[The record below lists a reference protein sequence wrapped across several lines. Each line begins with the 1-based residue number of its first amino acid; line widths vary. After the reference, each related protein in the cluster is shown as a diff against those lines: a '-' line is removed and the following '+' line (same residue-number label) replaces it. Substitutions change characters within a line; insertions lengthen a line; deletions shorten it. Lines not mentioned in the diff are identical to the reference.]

1 MTNHK
6 NTINRIA
13 NTIVLFFA
21 LFGISAKAI
30 AQDYT
35 CPVNAIERDQRVLD
49 MSNIMETDVNV
60 ITALTG
66 YKSYEEAQLY
76 CDQTIKENTSR
87 VNELHID
94 DYDGTLAQMKRERDE
109 AKDLLEQQTAICN
122 ACLASKRD
130 AYEKKFLKKHGD
142 HRYDTKGYRTKV
154 VVVWGEAERIP
165 TDAQAK
171 YDLLYDEYMS
181 DYNPSNDRQDCRE
194 STPACKDAVETEA
207 KIRSMNHQ
215 MSELQER
222 HQNEKS
228 AQDRLKQ
235 ITERCSSI
243 AKSAEK
249 LNEQLNY
256 VAFLKECKYPEKPS
270 VDSSNANTGTH
281 QNANTGTHQNVN
293 VNSLQQANKAINK
306 ARSFGRAFGF

>member
-1 MTNHK
+1 MRNHT
-6 NTINRIA
+6 NTINHIT
-13 NTIVLFFA
+13 NTLVLFFA

-35 CPVNAIERDQRVLD
+35 CPVNATERDQRVFD
-49 MSNIMETDVNV
+49 MNNVLEFDVND

-76 CDQTIKENTSR
+76 CDQTIKEKTAR

-94 DYDGTLAQMKRERDE
+94 DYEGTLAQMKRERDE
-109 AKDLLEQQTAICN
+109 AKDLLEQQTSTCN
-122 ACLASKRD
+122 ACLASKLE

-181 DYNPSNDRQDCRE
+181 DYNPSKGRQDCLE

-215 MSELQER
+215 MSALQER
-222 HQNEKS
+222 HENEKF

-235 ITERCSSI
+235 ITERCSSV
-243 AKSAEK
+243 AKSTEK
-249 LNEQLNY
+249 HNEHLNY

-281 QNANTGTHQNVN
+281 QNVN
-293 VNSLQQANKAINK
+293 VNGLQQANKAINK

>member
-13 NTIVLFFA
+13 NTLVLFSA
-21 LFGISAKAI
+21 LFVVSANAL

-35 CPVNAIERDQRVLD
+35 CPVNATERDQRVRD
-49 MSNIMETDVNV
+49 MGHVLESDVNYF
-60 ITALTG
+60 TALTG

-76 CDQTIKENTSR
+76 CDQTIKEKTAR

-94 DYDGTLAQMKRERDE
+94 DYEGTLAQMEREKDE
-109 AKDLLEQQTAICN
+109 TKSLLEQQTSTCN

-181 DYNPSNDRQDCRE
+181 DYNPSKDRQDCLE
-194 STPACKDAVETEA
+194 STPACNDAVETEA

-222 HQNEKS
+222 HHNEKL

-235 ITERCSSI
+235 ITERCSSV

-249 LNEQLNY
+249 HNEHLNY

-270 VDSSNANTGTH
+270 VDSANANTGTR
-281 QNANTGTHQNVN
+281 QNVN
-293 VNSLQQANKAINK
+293 VNSLQQATKAINK

>member
-13 NTIVLFFA
+13 NTLVLFSA
-21 LFGISAKAI
+21 LFVVSANAL

-35 CPVNAIERDQRVLD
+35 CPVNATERDQRVRD
-49 MSNIMETDVNV
+49 MGHVLESDVNYF
-60 ITALTG
+60 TALTG

-76 CDQTIKENTSR
+76 CDQTIKEKTAR
-87 VNELHID
+87 VNELQID
-94 DYDGTLAQMKRERDE
+94 DYEGTLAQMEREKDE
-109 AKDLLEQQTAICN
+109 TKSLLEQQTSTCN

-181 DYNPSNDRQDCRE
+181 DYNPSKDRQDCLE
-194 STPACKDAVETEA
+194 STQACKDAVETEA
-207 KIRSMNHQ
+207 KIRSLNHQ

-222 HQNEKS
+222 RQNEKL

-235 ITERCSSI
+235 ITDLCSRV
-243 AKSAEK
+243 AKSTEK
-249 LNEQLNY
+249 HNEQLNY

-270 VDSSNANTGTH
+270 VDSANANTGTR
-281 QNANTGTHQNVN
+281 QNVN
-293 VNSLQQANKAINK
+293 VNSLQQANKAISK

>member
-13 NTIVLFFA
+13 NTLVLFFA

-35 CPVNAIERDQRVLD
+35 CPVNASERDQRVFD
-49 MSNIMETDVNV
+49 MNNVLEFDVND

-109 AKDLLEQQTAICN
+109 AKTSLEQQTSTCN

-181 DYNPSNDRQDCRE
+181 DYNPSNDRQACRE
-194 STPACKDAVETEA
+194 STPSCSDAVETEA
-207 KIRSMNHQ
+207 KIHSMNHK

-222 HQNEKS
+222 HQNEKL

-235 ITERCSSI
+235 ITERCDRV
-243 AKSAEK
+243 AKSTEK
-249 LNEQLNY
+249 HNEHLNY

-270 VDSSNANTGTH
+270 VDSANANTGTR
-281 QNANTGTHQNVN
+281 QNVN

-306 ARSFGRAFGF
+306 ARSLGRALGF

>member
-1 MTNHK
+1 MRNHT

-13 NTIVLFFA
+13 NTLVLFFA
-21 LFGISAKAI
+21 LFGISSNAL

-35 CPVNAIERDQRVLD
+35 CPVNAIERDQRVFD
-49 MSNIMETDVNV
+49 MNNVLEFDVND

-66 YKSYEEAQLY
+66 YKSYDEAQLY
-76 CDQTIKENTSR
+76 CDQTIKEKTAR

-94 DYDGTLAQMKRERDE
+94 DYEGTLAQMKRERDE
-109 AKDLLEQQTAICN
+109 AKDLLEQQTATCN
-122 ACLASKRD
+122 ACLSSKRD
-130 AYEKKFLKKHGD
+130 AYEKKFIKKHGD

-181 DYNPSNDRQDCRE
+181 DYNPSKDRQDCLE
-194 STPACKDAVETEA
+194 STPACKDAVETES
-207 KIRSMNHQ
+207 KIRSLSHQ

-222 HQNEKS
+222 HENEKF
-228 AQDRLKQ
+228 AQDSLKQ
-235 ITERCSSI
+235 ITERCSSV
-243 AKSAEK
+243 AKSTEK
-249 LNEQLNY
+249 HNEHLNY

-281 QNANTGTHQNVN
+281 QNVN
-293 VNSLQQANKAINK
+293 VNSLQQADKAISK
-306 ARSFGRAFGF
+306 VRSFGRAFGF

>member
-1 MTNHK
+1 MRNHT
-6 NTINRIA
+6 NTINHIT
-13 NTIVLFFA
+13 NTLVLFFA
-21 LFGISAKAI
+21 LLGISSNAL

-35 CPVNAIERDQRVLD
+35 CPVNAIERDQRVFD
-49 MSNIMETDVNV
+49 MSHVLEDDVNG

-66 YKSYEEAQLY
+66 YKSYDEAHLY

-109 AKDLLEQQTAICN
+109 AKDLLEQQTATCN

-130 AYEKKFLKKHGD
+130 AYEKKFIKKHGD

-181 DYNPSNDRQDCRE
+181 DYNPSDDRQDCLER
-194 STPACKDAVETEA
+194 TPACNDAVETEA

-215 MSELQER
+215 VSELQER
-222 HQNEKS
+222 HENEKF

-235 ITERCSSI
+235 ITDLCSRV
-243 AKSAEK
+243 AKSTEK
-249 LNEQLNY
+249 HNEHLNY
-256 VAFLKECKYPEKPS
+256 VAFIKECKYPEKPS

-281 QNANTGTHQNVN
+281 QNVN
-293 VNSLQQANKAINK
+293 VNSLQQADKAINK
-306 ARSFGRAFGF
+306 VRSFGRAFGF

>member
-13 NTIVLFFA
+13 NTLVLFSA
-21 LFGISAKAI
+21 LFVVSANAL

-35 CPVNAIERDQRVLD
+35 CPVNATERDQRVRD
-49 MSNIMETDVNV
+49 MGHVLESDVNYF
-60 ITALTG
+60 TALTG

-76 CDQTIKENTSR
+76 CDQTIKEKTAR

-94 DYDGTLAQMKRERDE
+94 DYEGTLAQMEREKDE
-109 AKDLLEQQTAICN
+109 TKSLLEQQTSTCN

-181 DYNPSNDRQDCRE
+181 DYNPSKDRQDCLE
-194 STPACKDAVETEA
+194 STQACNDAVETEA
-207 KIRSMNHQ
+207 KIRSLNHQ

-222 HQNEKS
+222 HQNEKL

-235 ITERCSSI
+235 ITERCSSV

-249 LNEQLNY
+249 HNEQLNY
-256 VAFLKECKYPEKPS
+256 IAFLKALFNERGY
-270 VDSSNANTGTH
+270 G
-281 QNANTGTHQNVN
+281 G
-293 VNSLQQANKAINK
+293 
-306 ARSFGRAFGF
+306 

>member
-13 NTIVLFFA
+13 NTLVLFYA
-21 LFGISAKAI
+21 LFVVSANVL

-35 CPVNAIERDQRVLD
+35 CPVNAIERDQRVFD
-49 MSNIMETDVNV
+49 MNNVLEFDVND

-76 CDQTIKENTSR
+76 CDQMIKENTSR

-94 DYDGTLAQMKRERDE
+94 DYEGTLAKMKRERDE

-181 DYNPSNDRQDCRE
+181 DYNPSDDRQDCRE

-222 HQNEKS
+222 HQNEKF

-235 ITERCSSI
+235 ITERCDRV
-243 AKSAEK
+243 AKSTEK
-249 LNEQLNY
+249 HNEQLNY
-256 VAFLKECKYPEKPS
+256 IAFLKECKYPEKPS
-270 VDSSNANTGTH
+270 VDSANANTGTR
-281 QNANTGTHQNVN
+281 QNVN

-306 ARSFGRAFGF
+306 ARSLGRAFGF

>member
-1 MTNHK
+1 MRNHT
-6 NTINRIA
+6 NTINHIT
-13 NTIVLFFA
+13 NTLVLFFA
-21 LFGISAKAI
+21 LLGISSNAL

-35 CPVNAIERDQRVLD
+35 CPVNAIERDQRVFD
-49 MSNIMETDVNV
+49 MNNVLEFDVND

-94 DYDGTLAQMKRERDE
+94 DYEGTLAKMKREREE

-181 DYNPSNDRQDCRE
+181 DYNPSDDRQDCRE

-222 HQNEKS
+222 RQNEKF

-235 ITERCSSI
+235 ITERCSSV
-243 AKSAEK
+243 AKSTEK
-249 LNEQLNY
+249 HNEHLNY

-270 VDSSNANTGTH
+270 VDSA
-281 QNANTGTHQNVN
+281 NANTGTHQNVN
-293 VNSLQQANKAINK
+293 VNSLQQADKAINK
-306 ARSFGRAFGF
+306 VRSFGRAFGF

>member
-13 NTIVLFFA
+13 NTLVLFSA
-21 LFGISAKAI
+21 LFVVSANAL

-35 CPVNAIERDQRVLD
+35 CPVNATERDQRVRD
-49 MSNIMETDVNV
+49 MGHVLESDVNYF
-60 ITALTG
+60 TALTG

-76 CDQTIKENTSR
+76 CDQTIKEKTAR

-94 DYDGTLAQMKRERDE
+94 DYEGTLAQMEREKDE
-109 AKDLLEQQTAICN
+109 TKSLLEQQTSTCN

-165 TDAQAK
+165 TAAQAK

-181 DYNPSNDRQDCRE
+181 DYNPSKDRQDCLE

-222 HQNEKS
+222 HHNEKL

-235 ITERCSSI
+235 ITDLCSRV
-243 AKSAEK
+243 AKSTEK
-249 LNEQLNY
+249 HNEHLNY

-270 VDSSNANTGTH
+270 VDSANANTGTR
-281 QNANTGTHQNVN
+281 QNVN
-293 VNSLQQANKAINK
+293 VNSLQQATKAINK

>member
-1 MTNHK
+1 MRNHT
-6 NTINRIA
+6 NTINHIT
-13 NTIVLFFA
+13 NTLVLFFA
-21 LFGISAKAI
+21 LLGISAKAI

-35 CPVNAIERDQRVLD
+35 CPVNAIERDQRVFD
-49 MSNIMETDVNV
+49 MNNVLEFDVND

-66 YKSYEEAQLY
+66 YKSYDEAQLY

-109 AKDLLEQQTAICN
+109 AKDLFEQQTATCN

-171 YDLLYDEYMS
+171 YDLLYDEYMI
-181 DYNPSNDRQDCRE
+181 DYNPSDDRQDCLER
-194 STPACKDAVETEA
+194 TPACNDAVETEA

-222 HQNEKS
+222 HENEKF

-235 ITERCSSI
+235 ITDLCSRV
-243 AKSAEK
+243 AKSTEK
-249 LNEQLNY
+249 HNEHLNY

-281 QNANTGTHQNVN
+281 QNVN
-293 VNSLQQANKAINK
+293 VNSLQQADKAINK
-306 ARSFGRAFGF
+306 VRSFGRAFGF

>member
-1 MTNHK
+1 MRNHT
-6 NTINRIA
+6 NTINHIT
-13 NTIVLFFA
+13 NTLVLFFA
-21 LFGISAKAI
+21 LLGISSNAL

-35 CPVNAIERDQRVLD
+35 CPVNAIERDQRVFD
-49 MSNIMETDVNV
+49 MNNVLEFDVND

-94 DYDGTLAQMKRERDE
+94 DYEGTLAKMKRERDE
-109 AKDLLEQQTAICN
+109 TKDLLEQQTAICN

-181 DYNPSNDRQDCRE
+181 DYNPSDDRQDCRE

-222 HQNEKS
+222 HQNEKF

-235 ITERCSSI
+235 ITERCSSV
-243 AKSAEK
+243 AKSTEK
-249 LNEQLNY
+249 HNEHLNY

-270 VDSSNANTGTH
+270 VDSANANTGTR
-281 QNANTGTHQNVN
+281 QNVN

>member
-1 MTNHK
+1 MTNRK

-13 NTIVLFFA
+13 NTLVLFSA
-21 LFGISAKAI
+21 LFVVSANAL

-35 CPVNAIERDQRVLD
+35 CPVNATERDQRVRD
-49 MSNIMETDVNV
+49 MGHVLESDVNYF
-60 ITALTG
+60 TALTG

-76 CDQTIKENTSR
+76 CDQTIKEKTAR

-94 DYDGTLAQMKRERDE
+94 DYEGTLAQMEREKDE
-109 AKDLLEQQTAICN
+109 TKSLLEQQTSTCN

-181 DYNPSNDRQDCRE
+181 DYNPSKDRQDCLE

-222 HQNEKS
+222 HHNEKL

-235 ITERCSSI
+235 ITDLCSRV
-243 AKSAEK
+243 AKSTEK
-249 LNEQLNY
+249 HNEHLNY

-270 VDSSNANTGTH
+270 VDSANANTGTR
-281 QNANTGTHQNVN
+281 QNVN
-293 VNSLQQANKAINK
+293 VNSLQQATKAINK

>member
-1 MTNHK
+1 MRNHT

-21 LFGISAKAI
+21 LFGISSSAL

-35 CPVNAIERDQRVLD
+35 CPVNAIERDQRVRD
-49 MSNIMETDVNV
+49 MEYVLETDVNG
-60 ITALTG
+60 ITGITG

-76 CDQTIKENTSR
+76 CDQTIKEKTSR

-94 DYDGTLAQMKRERDE
+94 DYEGTLAQMKREKDE
-109 AKDLLEQQTAICN
+109 AKTLLEQQTATCN
-122 ACLASKRD
+122 ACLASKLD

-181 DYNPSNDRQDCRE
+181 DYNPSNDRQACLE
-194 STPACKDAVETEA
+194 STQECNDAGETEA
-207 KIRSMNHQ
+207 KIGSLSHQ
-215 MSELQER
+215 MSALQER
-222 HQNEKS
+222 HQNEKL
-228 AQDRLKQ
+228 AQDSLKQ
-235 ITERCSSI
+235 ITELCSRV
-243 AKSAEK
+243 AKSTEK
-249 LNEQLNY
+249 HNEHLNY

-270 VDSSNANTGTH
+270 VASANANKGNH
-281 QNANTGTHQNVN
+281 QDVN
-293 VNSLQQANKAINK
+293 VNSLQQANKAINNV
-306 ARSFGRAFGF
+306 RSVGRVFGF

>member
-13 NTIVLFFA
+13 NTIVLFSA
-21 LFGISAKAI
+21 LFVISSKAV

-35 CPVNAIERDQRVLD
+35 CPVNASERDQRVFD
-49 MSNIMETDVNV
+49 MNNVLEFDVND

-66 YKSYEEAQLY
+66 YTSYDEAQLY
-76 CDQTIKENTSR
+76 CDQTIKESTSR

-94 DYDGTLAQMKRERDE
+94 DYEGTLAQMKRERDE
-109 AKDLLEQQTAICN
+109 AKTSLEQQTAICN

-130 AYEKKFLKKHGD
+130 AYEKKFIKKHGD

-181 DYNPSNDRQDCRE
+181 DYNPSNDRQDCLE
-194 STPACKDAVETEA
+194 STLACKDAVETEA

-222 HQNEKS
+222 HQNEKL

-235 ITERCSSI
+235 ITERCDRV
-243 AKSAEK
+243 AKSTEK
-249 LNEQLNY
+249 HNEHLNY

-270 VDSSNANTGTH
+270 VDSANANTG
-281 QNANTGTHQNVN
+281 NRQNVN

-306 ARSFGRAFGF
+306 VRSFGRAFGF

>member
-1 MTNHK
+1 MRNHT
-6 NTINRIA
+6 NTINHIT
-13 NTIVLFFA
+13 NTLVLFFA
-21 LFGISAKAI
+21 LLGISSNAL

-35 CPVNAIERDQRVLD
+35 CPVNAIERDQRVFD
-49 MSNIMETDVNV
+49 MNNVLEFDVND

-109 AKDLLEQQTAICN
+109 AKDLFEQQTATCN

-181 DYNPSNDRQDCRE
+181 DYNPSDDRQDCLER
-194 STPACKDAVETEA
+194 TPACNDSVETEA

-222 HQNEKS
+222 HENEKF

-235 ITERCSSI
+235 ITERCSSV
-243 AKSAEK
+243 AKSTEK
-249 LNEQLNY
+249 HNEHLNY

-270 VDSSNANTGTH
+270 VDSANANTGTR
-281 QNANTGTHQNVN
+281 QNVN

>member
-13 NTIVLFFA
+13 NTLVLFFA
-21 LFGISAKAI
+21 LLGISSNAL

-35 CPVNAIERDQRVLD
+35 CPVNAIERDQRVFD
-49 MSNIMETDVNV
+49 MNNVLEFDVND

-87 VNELHID
+87 VNELHVD
-94 DYDGTLAQMKRERDE
+94 DYDGILAQMKRERDE
-109 AKDLLEQQTAICN
+109 AKSLLEQQTSTCN

-130 AYEKKFLKKHGD
+130 AYEKKFIKKHGD

-181 DYNPSNDRQDCRE
+181 DYNPSKDRQDCLE

-222 HQNEKS
+222 HQNEKL

-235 ITERCSSI
+235 ITERCSSV
-243 AKSAEK
+243 AKSTEK
-249 LNEQLNY
+249 HNEHLNY
-256 VAFLKECKYPEKPS
+256 IAFLKECKYPEKPS
-270 VDSSNANTGTH
+270 VDSSNANNG
-281 QNANTGTHQNVN
+281 NRQNVN
-293 VNSLQQANKAINK
+293 VNGLQQANKAISK

>member
-13 NTIVLFFA
+13 NTIVLFSA
-21 LFGISAKAI
+21 LFVISSKAI

-35 CPVNAIERDQRVLD
+35 CPINAIERDQRVRD
-49 MSNIMETDVNV
+49 MGYVLEDDVNYF
-60 ITALTG
+60 TALTG

-76 CDQTIKENTSR
+76 CDQTIKEKTAR

-94 DYDGTLAQMKRERDE
+94 DYEGTLAKMEREKDE
-109 AKDLLEQQTAICN
+109 TKSLLEQQTSTCN

-181 DYNPSNDRQDCRE
+181 DYNPSNDRQACRE

-207 KIRSMNHQ
+207 KIRSLNHQ
-215 MSELQER
+215 MSALQER
-222 HQNEKS
+222 HQNEKL

-235 ITERCSSI
+235 ITERCDRV
-243 AKSAEK
+243 AKSTEK
-249 LNEQLNY
+249 HNEQLNY
-256 VAFLKECKYPEKPS
+256 IAFLKECKYPEKPS
-270 VDSSNANTGTH
+270 VDSANANTGTL
-281 QNANTGTHQNVN
+281 QNVN

-306 ARSFGRAFGF
+306 ARSLGRAFGF

>member
-1 MTNHK
+1 MRNHT
-6 NTINRIA
+6 NTINHIT
-13 NTIVLFFA
+13 NTLVLFFA
-21 LFGISAKAI
+21 LFGISSNAL

-35 CPVNAIERDQRVLD
+35 CPVNASERDQRVRD
-49 MSNIMETDVNV
+49 ISNVLEDDVNG

-66 YKSYEEAQLY
+66 YKSYDEAQLY

-94 DYDGTLAQMKRERDE
+94 DYDGTLVQMKRERDE
-109 AKDLLEQQTAICN
+109 AKSLLEQQTATCN

-181 DYNPSNDRQDCRE
+181 DYNPSDDRQDCRE

-222 HQNEKS
+222 HENEKL

-235 ITERCSSI
+235 ITERCSSV
-243 AKSAEK
+243 AKS
-249 LNEQLNY
+249 
-256 VAFLKECKYPEKPS
+256 
-270 VDSSNANTGTH
+270 TGKFWTR
-281 QNANTGTHQNVN
+281 V
-293 VNSLQQANKAINK
+293 SEL
-306 ARSFGRAFGF
+306 

>member
-1 MTNHK
+1 MRNHT
-6 NTINRIA
+6 NTINPIT
-13 NTIVLFFA
+13 NTLVLFFA
-21 LFGISAKAI
+21 LLGISSNAL

-35 CPVNAIERDQRVLD
+35 CPVNAIERDQRVFD
-49 MSNIMETDVNV
+49 MSHVLEDDVNG

-66 YKSYEEAQLY
+66 YKSYDEAQLY

-109 AKDLLEQQTAICN
+109 AKDLFEQQTATCN

-181 DYNPSNDRQDCRE
+181 DYNPSDDRQDCLER
-194 STPACKDAVETEA
+194 TPACNDAVETEA

-222 HQNEKS
+222 HENEKF

-235 ITERCSSI
+235 ITDLCSRV
-243 AKSAEK
+243 AKSTEK
-249 LNEQLNY
+249 HNEHLNY

-281 QNANTGTHQNVN
+281 QNVN
-293 VNSLQQANKAINK
+293 VNSLQQADKAINK
-306 ARSFGRAFGF
+306 VRSFGRAFGF

>member
-1 MTNHK
+1 MRNHT
-6 NTINRIA
+6 NTINHIT
-13 NTIVLFFA
+13 NTLVLFFA
-21 LFGISAKAI
+21 LLGISSNAL

-35 CPVNAIERDQRVLD
+35 CPVNAIERDQRVFD
-49 MSNIMETDVNV
+49 MNNVLEFDVND

-94 DYDGTLAQMKRERDE
+94 DYEGTLAKMKREREE

-181 DYNPSNDRQDCRE
+181 DYNPSDDRQDCRE

-222 HQNEKS
+222 RQNEKF

-235 ITERCSSI
+235 ITERCSSV
-243 AKSAEK
+243 AKSTEK
-249 LNEQLNY
+249 HNEHLNY

-270 VDSSNANTGTH
+270 VDSA
-281 QNANTGTHQNVN
+281 NANTGTHQNVN
-293 VNSLQQANKAINK
+293 VNSLKQADKAINK
-306 ARSFGRAFGF
+306 VRSFGRAFGF

>member
-13 NTIVLFFA
+13 NTLVLFFA

-35 CPVNAIERDQRVLD
+35 CPVNATERDQRVFD
-49 MSNIMETDVNV
+49 MNNVLEFDVND

-66 YKSYEEAQLY
+66 YKSYDEAQLY
-76 CDQTIKENTSR
+76 CDQTIKEKTAR

-94 DYDGTLAQMKRERDE
+94 DYEGTLAKMKREKDE
-109 AKDLLEQQTAICN
+109 TKSLLEQQTSTCN
-122 ACLASKRD
+122 ACLSSKRD
-130 AYEKKFLKKHGD
+130 AYEKKFIKKHGD

-181 DYNPSNDRQDCRE
+181 DYNPSKDRQDCLE
-194 STPACKDAVETEA
+194 STPACKDAVETES
-207 KIRSMNHQ
+207 KIRSLSHQ

-222 HQNEKS
+222 HENEKF
-228 AQDRLKQ
+228 AQDSLKQ
-235 ITERCSSI
+235 ITERCSSV
-243 AKSAEK
+243 AKSTEK
-249 LNEQLNY
+249 HNEHLNY

-281 QNANTGTHQNVN
+281 QNVN
-293 VNSLQQANKAINK
+293 VNSLQQADKAISK
-306 ARSFGRAFGF
+306 VRSFGRAFGF

>member
-13 NTIVLFFA
+13 NTLVLFSA
-21 LFGISAKAI
+21 LFVVSANAL

-35 CPVNAIERDQRVLD
+35 CPVNATERDQRVRD
-49 MSNIMETDVNV
+49 MGHVLESDVNYF
-60 ITALTG
+60 TALTG

-76 CDQTIKENTSR
+76 CDQTIKEKTAR

-94 DYDGTLAQMKRERDE
+94 DYEGTLAQMEREKDE
-109 AKDLLEQQTAICN
+109 TKSLLEQQTSTCN

-181 DYNPSNDRQDCRE
+181 DYNPSKDRQDCLE
-194 STPACKDAVETEA
+194 STQACNDAVETEA
-207 KIRSMNHQ
+207 KIRSLNHQ

-222 HQNEKS
+222 HHNEKL

-235 ITERCSSI
+235 ITDLCSRV
-243 AKSAEK
+243 AKSTEK
-249 LNEQLNY
+249 HNEHLNY

-270 VDSSNANTGTH
+270 VDSSNANTGTR
-281 QNANTGTHQNVN
+281 QNVN

-306 ARSFGRAFGF
+306 ARSLGRAFGF

>member
-1 MTNHK
+1 MRNHTNTTNHIT
-6 NTINRIA
+6 NTL
-13 NTIVLFFA
+13 VLFFA
-21 LFGISAKAI
+21 LLGISSNAL

-35 CPVNAIERDQRVLD
+35 CPVNAIERDQRVFD
-49 MSNIMETDVNV
+49 MNNVLEFDVND

-94 DYDGTLAQMKRERDE
+94 DYEGTIAQMKREKDE
-109 AKDLLEQQTAICN
+109 AKTLLEHQTATCN

-130 AYEKKFLKKHGD
+130 AYEKKFIKKHGD

-181 DYNPSNDRQDCRE
+181 DYNPSDDRQDCLER
-194 STPACKDAVETEA
+194 TPACKDAVETEA

-215 MSELQER
+215 MFELQER
-222 HQNEKS
+222 HENEKF
-228 AQDRLKQ
+228 AQDRLKK
-235 ITERCSSI
+235 ITERCSSV
-243 AKSAEK
+243 AKSTEK
-249 LNEQLNY
+249 HNEHLNY
-256 VAFLKECKYPEKPS
+256 IAFLKECKYPEKPS
-270 VDSSNANTGTH
+270 VDSA
-281 QNANTGTHQNVN
+281 NANTGTHQNVN
-293 VNSLQQANKAINK
+293 VNSLQQADKAINK
-306 ARSFGRAFGF
+306 VRSFGRAFGF

>member
-13 NTIVLFFA
+13 NTLVLFSA
-21 LFGISAKAI
+21 LFVVSANAL

-35 CPVNAIERDQRVLD
+35 CPVNATERDQRVRD
-49 MSNIMETDVNV
+49 MGHVLESDVNYF
-60 ITALTG
+60 TALTG

-76 CDQTIKENTSR
+76 CDQTIKEKTAR

-94 DYDGTLAQMKRERDE
+94 DYEGTLAQMEREKDE
-109 AKDLLEQQTAICN
+109 TKSLLEQQTSTCN
-122 ACLASKRD
+122 AGLASKRD

-181 DYNPSNDRQDCRE
+181 DYNPSKDRQDCLE
-194 STPACKDAVETEA
+194 STQACNDAVETEA
-207 KIRSMNHQ
+207 KIRSLNHQ

-222 HQNEKS
+222 HQNEKL

-235 ITERCSSI
+235 ITDLCSRV
-243 AKSAEK
+243 AKSTEK
-249 LNEQLNY
+249 HNEQLNY
-256 VAFLKECKYPEKPS
+256 IAFLKECKYPEKPS
-270 VDSSNANTGTH
+270 VDSANANTGTR
-281 QNANTGTHQNVN
+281 QNVN
-293 VNSLQQANKAINK
+293 VNSLQQANKAISK

>member
-13 NTIVLFFA
+13 NTLVLFFA
-21 LFGISAKAI
+21 LLGISSNAL

-35 CPVNAIERDQRVLD
+35 CPVNAIERDQRVFD
-49 MSNIMETDVNV
+49 MSHVLEDDVNG

-66 YKSYEEAQLY
+66 YKSYDEAQLY

-109 AKDLLEQQTAICN
+109 AKDLFEQQTATCN

-181 DYNPSNDRQDCRE
+181 DYNPSDDRQDCLER
-194 STPACKDAVETEA
+194 TPACNDAVETEA

-222 HQNEKS
+222 HENEKF

-235 ITERCSSI
+235 ITDLCSRV
-243 AKSAEK
+243 AKSTEK
-249 LNEQLNY
+249 HNEHLNY

-270 VDSSNANTGTH
+270 VDYS
-281 QNANTGTHQNVN
+281 NANTGTHQNVN
-293 VNSLQQANKAINK
+293 VNSLQQADKAINK
-306 ARSFGRAFGF
+306 VRSFGRAFGF

>member
-13 NTIVLFFA
+13 NTLVLFSA

-35 CPVNAIERDQRVLD
+35 CPVNATERDQRVFD
-49 MSNIMETDVNV
+49 MNNVLEFDVND

-66 YKSYEEAQLY
+66 YKSYDEAQLY
-76 CDQTIKENTSR
+76 CDQTIKEKTAR

-94 DYDGTLAQMKRERDE
+94 DYEGTLAKMKREKDE
-109 AKDLLEQQTAICN
+109 TKSLLEQQTSTCN
-122 ACLASKRD
+122 ACLSSKRD
-130 AYEKKFLKKHGD
+130 AYEKKFIKKHGD

-181 DYNPSNDRQDCRE
+181 DYNPSKDRQDCLE
-194 STPACKDAVETEA
+194 STPACKDAVETES
-207 KIRSMNHQ
+207 KIRSLSHQ

-222 HQNEKS
+222 HENEKF
-228 AQDRLKQ
+228 AQDSLKQ
-235 ITERCSSI
+235 ITERCSSV
-243 AKSAEK
+243 AKSTEK
-249 LNEQLNY
+249 HNEHLNY

-281 QNANTGTHQNVN
+281 QNVN
-293 VNSLQQANKAINK
+293 VNSLQQADKAISK
-306 ARSFGRAFGF
+306 VRSFGRAFGF

>member
-13 NTIVLFFA
+13 NTLVLFFA
-21 LFGISAKAI
+21 LFGISAKAV

-35 CPVNAIERDQRVLD
+35 CPVNAIERDQRVFD
-49 MSNIMETDVNV
+49 MNNVLEFDVND

-87 VNELHID
+87 VNELHIV
-94 DYDGTLAQMKRERDE
+94 DYEGTLAQMKRERDE
-109 AKDLLEQQTAICN
+109 AKDLLEQHTATCN

-181 DYNPSNDRQDCRE
+181 DYNPSDDRQDCRE

-207 KIRSMNHQ
+207 KIRSMSHQ

-222 HQNEKS
+222 HQNEKF

-235 ITERCSSI
+235 ITERCSSV

-249 LNEQLNY
+249 HNEHLNY

-270 VDSSNANTGTH
+270 VDSTNANTGTR
-281 QNANTGTHQNVN
+281 QNVN

>member
-21 LFGISAKAI
+21 LFGISSKAI

-35 CPVNAIERDQRVLD
+35 CPVNAIERDQRVFD
-49 MSNIMETDVNV
+49 MNNVLEFDVND

-76 CDQTIKENTSR
+76 CDQTIKEKTAR

-94 DYDGTLAQMKRERDE
+94 DYEGTLAQMKRERDE
-109 AKDLLEQQTAICN
+109 AKDLLEQQTSTCN

-130 AYEKKFLKKHGD
+130 AYEKKFIKKHGD

-181 DYNPSNDRQDCRE
+181 DYNPSKGRQDCLE
-194 STPACKDAVETEA
+194 STPACKDAVETES
-207 KIRSMNHQ
+207 KISSLIHQ

-222 HQNEKS
+222 HQNEKL
-228 AQDRLKQ
+228 AQDSLKQ
-235 ITERCSSI
+235 ITERCSSV
-243 AKSAEK
+243 AKSTEK
-249 LNEQLNY
+249 HNEHLNY

-270 VDSSNANTGTH
+270 VAPVNADKGNH
-281 QNANTGTHQNVN
+281 PNVN
-293 VNSLQQANKAINK
+293 VNGLQQANKAINK
-306 ARSFGRAFGF
+306 ARSLGRAFGF

>member
-1 MTNHK
+1 MRNHT
-6 NTINRIA
+6 NTINHIT
-13 NTIVLFFA
+13 NTLVLFFA
-21 LFGISAKAI
+21 LLGISSNAL

-35 CPVNAIERDQRVLD
+35 CPVNAIERDQRVFD
-49 MSNIMETDVNV
+49 MNNVLEFDVND

-94 DYDGTLAQMKRERDE
+94 DYEGTLAKMKREREE
-109 AKDLLEQQTAICN
+109 AKDLLEQQTATCN

-181 DYNPSNDRQDCRE
+181 DYNPSDDRQDCRE

-222 HQNEKS
+222 RQNEKF

-235 ITERCSSI
+235 ITERCSSV
-243 AKSAEK
+243 AKSTEK
-249 LNEQLNY
+249 HNEHLNY

-270 VDSSNANTGTH
+270 VDSA
-281 QNANTGTHQNVN
+281 NANTGTHQNVN
-293 VNSLQQANKAINK
+293 VNSLQQADKAINK
-306 ARSFGRAFGF
+306 VRSFGRAFGF

>member
-1 MTNHK
+1 MRNHT

-13 NTIVLFFA
+13 NTLVLFFA

-35 CPVNAIERDQRVLD
+35 CPANATERDQRVFD
-49 MSNIMETDVNV
+49 MNNVLEFDVND

-66 YKSYEEAQLY
+66 YKSYDEAQLY
-76 CDQTIKENTSR
+76 CDQTIKEKTAR

-94 DYDGTLAQMKRERDE
+94 DYEGTLAKMKREKDE
-109 AKDLLEQQTAICN
+109 TKSLLEQQTSTCN
-122 ACLASKRD
+122 ACLSSKRD
-130 AYEKKFLKKHGD
+130 AYEKKFIKKHGD

-181 DYNPSNDRQDCRE
+181 DYNPSKDRQDCLE
-194 STPACKDAVETEA
+194 STPACKDAVETES
-207 KIRSMNHQ
+207 KIRSLSHQ

-222 HQNEKS
+222 HENEKF
-228 AQDRLKQ
+228 AQDSLKQ
-235 ITERCSSI
+235 ITERCSSV
-243 AKSAEK
+243 AKSTEK
-249 LNEQLNY
+249 HNEHLNY
-256 VAFLKECKYPEKPS
+256 VAFLRECKYPEKPS

-281 QNANTGTHQNVN
+281 QNVN
-293 VNSLQQANKAINK
+293 VNSLQQADKAISK
-306 ARSFGRAFGF
+306 VRSFGRAFGF

>member
-13 NTIVLFFA
+13 NTLVLFSA
-21 LFGISAKAI
+21 LFVVSANAL

-35 CPVNAIERDQRVLD
+35 CPVNATERDQRVLD
-49 MSNIMETDVNV
+49 MGHVLESDVNYF
-60 ITALTG
+60 TALTG

-76 CDQTIKENTSR
+76 CDQTIKEKTAR

-94 DYDGTLAQMKRERDE
+94 DYEGTLAQMEREKDE
-109 AKDLLEQQTAICN
+109 TKSLLEQQTSTCN

-181 DYNPSNDRQDCRE
+181 DYNPSKDRQDCLE
-194 STPACKDAVETEA
+194 STQACNDAVETEA
-207 KIRSMNHQ
+207 KIRSLNHQ

-222 HQNEKS
+222 HQNEKL

-235 ITERCSSI
+235 ITDLCSSV
-243 AKSAEK
+243 AKSTEK
-249 LNEQLNY
+249 HNEQLNY
-256 VAFLKECKYPEKPS
+256 IAFLKECKYPEKPS
-270 VDSSNANTGTH
+270 VDSANANTGTR
-281 QNANTGTHQNVN
+281 QNVN

>member
-13 NTIVLFFA
+13 NTLVLFFA

-35 CPVNAIERDQRVLD
+35 CPVNAIERDQRVFD
-49 MSNIMETDVNV
+49 MNNVLEDDVNG

-66 YKSYEEAQLY
+66 CKSYDEAQLY

-94 DYDGTLAQMKRERDE
+94 DYEGTLAKMKREKDE
-109 AKDLLEQQTAICN
+109 TKSLLEQQTSTCN
-122 ACLASKRD
+122 ACLSSKLE

-181 DYNPSNDRQDCRE
+181 DYNPSKDRQDCLE

-207 KIRSMNHQ
+207 KIRSMNHK

-222 HQNEKS
+222 HQNEKL
-228 AQDRLKQ
+228 AQYRLKQ
-235 ITERCSSI
+235 ITELCDRV
-243 AKSAEK
+243 AKSTEK
-249 LNEQLNY
+249 HNEHLNY

-270 VDSSNANTGTH
+270 VDSANANTGTR
-281 QNANTGTHQNVN
+281 QNVN

>member
-13 NTIVLFFA
+13 NTLVLFFA

-35 CPVNAIERDQRVLD
+35 CPVNAIERDQRVFD
-49 MSNIMETDVNV
+49 MNNVLEDDVNG

-66 YKSYEEAQLY
+66 YKSYDEAQLY

-94 DYDGTLAQMKRERDE
+94 DYEGTLAKMKREKDE
-109 AKDLLEQQTAICN
+109 TKSLLEQQTSTCN
-122 ACLASKRD
+122 ACLSSKLE

-181 DYNPSNDRQDCRE
+181 DYNPSKDRQDCLE

-207 KIRSMNHQ
+207 KIRSMNHK

-222 HQNEKS
+222 HQNEKL
-228 AQDRLKQ
+228 AQYRLKQ
-235 ITERCSSI
+235 ITELCDRV
-243 AKSAEK
+243 AKSTEK
-249 LNEQLNY
+249 HNEHLNY

-270 VDSSNANTGTH
+270 VDSANANTGTR
-281 QNANTGTHQNVN
+281 QNVN

>member
-1 MTNHK
+1 MRNHT
-6 NTINRIA
+6 NTINHIT
-13 NTIVLFFA
+13 NTLVLFFA

-35 CPVNAIERDQRVLD
+35 CPVNAIERDQRVFD
-49 MSNIMETDVNV
+49 MNNVLEFDVND

-66 YKSYEEAQLY
+66 YKSYEEAQIY

-94 DYDGTLAQMKRERDE
+94 DYEGTLAKMKRERDE
-109 AKDLLEQQTAICN
+109 TKDLLEQQTAICN

-130 AYEKKFLKKHGD
+130 AYEKKFIKKHGD

-181 DYNPSNDRQDCRE
+181 DYNPSDDRQDCRE

-222 HQNEKS
+222 HQNEKF

-235 ITERCSSI
+235 ITERCSSV
-243 AKSAEK
+243 AKSTEK
-249 LNEQLNY
+249 HNEHLNY

-270 VDSSNANTGTH
+270 VDSANANTGTR
-281 QNANTGTHQNVN
+281 QNVN

>member
-1 MTNHK
+1 MRNHT
-6 NTINRIA
+6 NTINHIT
-13 NTIVLFFA
+13 NTLVLFFA
-21 LFGISAKAI
+21 LLGISSNAL

-35 CPVNAIERDQRVLD
+35 CPVNAIERDQRVFD
-49 MSNIMETDVNV
+49 MSHVLEDDVNG

-66 YKSYEEAQLY
+66 YKSYDEAQLY

-109 AKDLLEQQTAICN
+109 AKDLFEQQTATCN

-181 DYNPSNDRQDCRE
+181 DYNPSDDRQDCLER
-194 STPACKDAVETEA
+194 TPACNDAVETEA

-222 HQNEKS
+222 HENEKF

-235 ITERCSSI
+235 ITDLCSRV
-243 AKSAEK
+243 AKSTEK
-249 LNEQLNY
+249 HNEHLNY

-281 QNANTGTHQNVN
+281 QNVN
-293 VNSLQQANKAINK
+293 VNSLQQADKAINK
-306 ARSFGRAFGF
+306 VRSFGRAFGF